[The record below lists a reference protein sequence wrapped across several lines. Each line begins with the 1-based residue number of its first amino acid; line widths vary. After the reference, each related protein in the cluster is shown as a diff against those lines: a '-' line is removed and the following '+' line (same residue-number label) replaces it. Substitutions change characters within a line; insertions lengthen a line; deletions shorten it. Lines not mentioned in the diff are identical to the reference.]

1 MTDSGIIK
9 RLSVEF
15 ASALLPLAN
24 SLESKEDLHN
34 FIKEIGWD
42 LPASAESIG
51 IEPDVISD
59 VLSALERVHD
69 MEHQATTE
77 TVTSNYFTLAL
88 SLARLVAH
96 IKDIPSRISTHLD
109 ESFLAV
115 SNIVNE
121 TPKRIIDY
129 LLIEHVKISY
139 EWLYQIFITLGIFEL
154 QEFPQDIATFTSEHT
169 RRMSPLMIVLNIFL

>member
-1 MTDSGIIK
+1 MTDSGIFK

-24 SLESKEDLHN
+24 SLESKEDLHH

-42 LPASAESIG
+42 LPESAASIG

-59 VLSALERVHD
+59 VLSALETVHD
-69 MEHQATTE
+69 MEIQATTE
-77 TVTSNYFTLAL
+77 TVAFNYLTLAL

-96 IKDIPSRISTHLD
+96 INDIPNRIITHFD
-109 ESFLAV
+109 ESFLV
-115 SNIVNE
+115 ISNIVNE

-129 LLIEHVKISY
+129 LIIEHVKTSY
-139 EWLYQIFITLGIFEL
+139 EWLFQIFVTII
-154 QEFPQDIATFTSEHT
+154 P
-169 RRMSPLMIVLNIFL
+169 